1 MTLSAERVH
10 EDLKVEDGDRELN
23 NMARSGK
30 RPGQFSKFYGT
41 CSSPIPLPSSPST
54 LTTPRYWET
63 NSRLLWKSQ
72 VGWPL
77 LEMGVSDERNLDAWR
92 FVSRLPRSWSVSVW
106 NNCHHHRPRLC
117 IQVWSEKRQ
126 VGDCISLSPPT
137 PGTQFNFTF
146 GLVLDVGRGRL
157 GLIDVERGKL
167 LHKFDVKFQE
177 EVVPMFYV
185 RPINGNCEV
194 RMRLVSGREISV
206 TDSKIKLIQEALF
219 D

>member
-10 EDLKVEDGDRELN
+10 QVLKVEDGDRQLN
-23 NMARSGK
+23 NMAWSGK
-30 RPGQFSKFYGT
+30 RPGQFSKFCGT

-63 NSRLLWKSQ
+63 NSRLLWKEE
-72 VGWPL
+72 VVCL
-77 LEMGVSDERNLDAWR
+77 LEMGATDERNLDAK
-92 FVSRLPRSWSVSVW
+92 VSSLLRSWRVSVW
-106 NNCHHHRPRLC
+106 DDCDHHPDRLC
-117 IQVWSEKRQ
+117 IQVYSENRQ
-126 VGDCISLSPPT
+126 VGDCISLSPT
-137 PGTQFNFTF
+137 PGTQINLTF

-185 RPINGNCEV
+185 CPFNEYCEV

>member
-10 EDLKVEDGDRELN
+10 EELKVEDGDRELN
-23 NMARSGK
+23 NMAKSGE
-30 RPGQFSKFYGT
+30 RPCQFLECCGT
-41 CSSPIPLPSSPST
+41 CSNPIPLPSSPST

-63 NSRLLWKSQ
+63 NSRLLWKMKA
-72 VGWPL
+72 GCM
-77 LEMGVSDERNLDAWR
+77 LEMGITDERNLDAGLC
-92 FVSRLPRSWSVSVW
+92 VSHLPRSWSVSVQ
-106 NNCHHHRPRLC
+106 NYCRHHLPRLC
-117 IQVWSEKRQ
+117 IQVYSEKRQ

-137 PGTQFNFTF
+137 PGTQLNLTF

-185 RPINGNCEV
+185 CPFNDVCEV